1 MESAVRQSE
10 VGTLAT
16 NMAGK
21 EGVLRPESS
30 GIAAKSVSLRAVS
43 LLLDPPVTLTDA
55 QFMYISRLPTLLNQV
70 HARVY
75 APGAMPAGIEK
86 LYVSGSGVVAEL
98 SAPRLPATFLAGH
111 PPSIEWMTIHVE
123 LFVAGVSVVREI

>member
-1 MESAVRQSE
+1 MESAVKQSE
-10 VGTLAT
+10 VGIFAT

-21 EGVLRPESS
+21 EVLRPESS
-30 GIAAKSVSLRAVS
+30 GMAKSVSLRAVS

-75 APGAMPAGIEK
+75 APGATPAGIEK
-86 LYVSGSGVVAEL
+86 LYVSGSGAVAEL

-111 PPSIEWMTIHVE
+111 PPSIE
-123 LFVAGVSVVREI
+123 